1 MVDFVKFTRSNISK
15 LTSVREGEC
24 KVGQII
30 CSYEDLDQFDGRYVI
45 IGVEESVGPRANL
58 GFSGAE
64 NGFPSF
70 LSRFLNIQSNRFF
83 SGNEVLIYGVF
94 KLDSI
99 VDAIDEKRKLISELD
114 SVLILH
120 LELIY
125 NKGCIPIL
133 IGGGHNNAYPL
144 MKAFANVK
152 GNSLNVINCDP
163 HADYRLLEGR
173 HSGNSFSYAKSEGV
187 LNYYKVIGLHQSY
200 NSEEMLLR
208 MEADGCDFTFFDDYL
223 MGVASVDDDVE
234 GFVLKN
240 NGADFG
246 LELDLDAIKGM
257 PSSAYSFSGI
267 TVEEAR
273 RYVARLSEEKEV
285 VYLHLPEGAP
295 KNDREEVIVGKT
307 LAYLVTDFIKSNS
320 KIDKIK
326 C

>member
-1 MVDFVKFTRSNISK
+1 MVDFVKYTRSNIIR

-24 KVGQII
+24 KVGQTIY
-30 CSYEDLDQFDGRYVI
+30 SYEDLDQFEGKYVV
-45 IGVEESVGPRANL
+45 IGVEESVGPQANL

-64 NGFPSF
+64 NGFSSF
-70 LSRFLNIQSNRFF
+70 LSRFLNVQSNRFF
-83 SGNEVLIYGVF
+83 SGKEVLLYGVC

-99 VDAIDEKRKLISELD
+99 DSAVDEKRKLINELD
-114 SVLILH
+114 SVLISH

-125 NKGCIPIL
+125 SKGCIPIL

-144 MKAFANVK
+144 MKAFSNVK
-152 GNSLNVINCDP
+152 GHVLNVINCDP

-200 NSEEMLLR
+200 NSEEMLSR
-208 MEADGCDFTFFDDYL
+208 MEVDGCDFTFFEDYID
-223 MGVASVDDDVE
+223 GASCLFDDVE
-234 GFVLKN
+234 SFINRNEDSK
-240 NGADFG
+240 FG
-246 LELDLDAIKGM
+246 IELDLDAIKGM
-257 PSSAYSFSGI
+257 PSSAFTFSGI
-267 TVEEAR
+267 SVEEAR
-273 RYVARLSEEKEV
+273 WYITRLARQQGV

-307 LAYLVTDFIKSNS
+307 LAYLVTDFIKSNT